1 MGQQSSTF
9 LVQLTVVLRVVSNLE
24 VYRLTVVPHLPSG
37 DQTPAHSESRR
48 FTLNVVPLRLLSEE
62 FDFFLL

>member
-48 FTLNVVPLRLLSEE
+48 FTLILVVPLRLLS
-62 FDFFLL
+62 D